1 MVYREME
8 MNFDIE
14 RLLAERESERYA
26 LHTRYLN
33 EQLIRVLKTI
43 GFDRAYQRGV
53 GQYLY
58 DREGQKYLDLLSG
71 FGMFALGRNHPV
83 VRETLK
89 KILDSDLPNLVQM
102 HVSALAGIL
111 AVRAAPG

>member
-1 MVYREME
+1 MVYREVE

-14 RLLAERESERYA
+14 RLLAERDSERYA

-53 GQYLY
+53 GQ
-58 DREGQKYLDLLSG
+58 
-71 FGMFALGRNHPV
+71 
-83 VRETLK
+83 
-89 KILDSDLPNLVQM
+89 
-102 HVSALAGIL
+102 
-111 AVRAAPG
+111 